1 MENVILYARKS
12 TDVEDKQVLSI
23 DAQLIELR
31 KFARQNNLH
40 IVDELIEKR
49 TAKMPGRPV
58 FNSLLTRIKNGEA
71 TGILAWHPDR
81 LARNSVDG
89 GQIVYLVDQGL
100 IKSLRF
106 PTFWFEP
113 TPQGKFMLNM
123 AFGQSKYYVDS
134 LSENTKRGLR
144 EKVRRGEFPGP
155 APLGYLND
163 YRTKTIIPD
172 PQFASVI
179 RKIYETYSSGDYT
192 LREISFLLKEK
203 GATTRHKKPY
213 SQSKVRWILSNPF
226 YIGLFRY
233 NGELYEGNHKPL
245 IEKVLFDKVQQILKQ
260 RSHNQSDK
268 KNPMVYCGLLRCPCG
283 MMVTAEKHI
292 KHFKNGNCPEYIYY
306 RCSRKNKRVNCV
318 EPAIRFELL
327 DKQLGTLLLE
337 YAPSDTM
344 LDWLRYRINQDAVES
359 ERLQLSARAELQ
371 SMITNLERRQ
381 SILVDSY
388 LEQDIDR
395 PTFLTKKEQILNE
408 KKTAK
413 DKLVALE
420 NSQKCWVEPMNNW
433 LNMLGSICKI
443 VENGDYAKKKELALE
458 IFGLDLF
465 LSNKTLILKG
475 SSGAG
480 GGGENGPRA
489 PFHEA
494 HFRLLSELRSV
505 IKKSRDERG
514 KFKTSP
520 EMVRFYNSAR
530 TYFTTYDK

>member
-1 MENVILYARKS
+1 MKSLLMALFVVAIGTLIYGRDVSPEFERAHIRGAKTRIVLKAVDDVGNPVAGASIHVLMGMNYRLKSYDIDGVTDTNGVFVVEGKTTGNEIEITARK
-12 TDVEDKQVLSI
+12 DGHYE
-23 DAQLIELR
+23 
-31 KFARQNNLH
+31 
-40 IVDELIEKR
+40 
-49 TAKMPGRPV
+49 V
-58 FNSLLTRIKNGEA
+58 FKKLCFISMGNEYEVKNGKWQPWGMEM
-71 TGILAWHPDR
+71 L
-81 LARNSVDG
+81 L
-89 GQIVYLVDQGL
+89 
-100 IKSLRF
+100 SLRRRLNPVDLIVSGDSF
-106 PTFWFEP
+106 YVPSTNSWIGFDMAKKDWVYEGKTGVKSDFEVFV
-113 TPQGKFMLNM
+113 TWDGK
-123 AFGQSKYYVDS
+123 G
-134 LSENTKRGLR
+134 
-144 EKVRRGEFPGP
+144 GP

-179 RKIYETYSSGDYT
+179 RQIYETYSSGHYT

-203 GATTRHKKPY
+203 GATTRHEKPY

-260 RSHNQSDK
+260 RSHNQPDK

-337 YAPSDTM
+337 YALSDTM
-344 LDWLRYRINQDAVES
+344 LDWLRDRINRDAVES

-371 SMITNLERRQ
+371 SMITNLERKQ

-395 PTFLTKKEQILNE
+395 PTFLTKKEWILNE

-458 IFGLDLF
+458 IFGLNLF

-480 GGGENGPRA
+480 GGGENGP
-489 PFHEA
+489 
-494 HFRLLSELRSV
+494 L
-505 IKKSRDERG
+505 
-514 KFKTSP
+514 
-520 EMVRFYNSAR
+520 
-530 TYFTTYDK
+530 